1 MIKLQGLCAVEELS
15 RLDSDF
21 GKNKPCHDVGQ
32 MCSRR
37 DSSCKGHG
45 METSLTCSGDSRKPS
60 EGRSLLG
67 HEVGLGEV
75 NTGSSLAG
83 FLRVM
88 ERWRFSA
95 VK

>member
-1 MIKLQGLCAVEELS
+1 MEEPS
-15 RLDSDF
+15 RLNSDF

-32 MCSRR
+32 MCSSR

-45 METSLTCSGDSRKPS
+45 METSLTCSGNSRKPS
-60 EGRSLLG
+60 EGRSQLG

-75 NTGSSLAG
+75 NNGSSLDG
-83 FLRVM
+83 FPGVM
-88 ERWRFSA
+88 ERWRFST